1 MGLDSA
7 PIWWLFQ
14 GLRLSGAAVDW
25 LLTYLI
31 QSTILI
37 GGVWLLLS
45 TPLGRR
51 LAPASAAWA
60 WRFALVGA
68 VVSASIQSIRT
79 PDPLAGTVRVPGA
92 SESAAVRIAVQRV
105 TPGSPITSALPD
117 ELRAPDALTWRST
130 TPTGDHV
137 TTIMSMGPRWSAA
150 VLALWIAG
158 AGACLALFMRARR
171 RFAALLGTKRPGDRT
186 LAGGA
191 LRSVRDGAG
200 VHRPIRLTLSE
211 CLTSP
216 VAIGASE
223 ICLPERTL
231 SELDPIRMVP
241 TS

>member
-37 GGVWLLLS
+37 GGVCLLLS

-171 RFAALLGTKRPGDRT
+171 RVAALLGT
-186 LAGGA
+186 
-191 LRSVRDGAG
+191 
-200 VHRPIRLTLSE
+200 
-211 CLTSP
+211 
-216 VAIGASE
+216 
-223 ICLPERTL
+223 
-231 SELDPIRMVP
+231 
-241 TS
+241 